1 MPLGVG
7 PRYAV
12 HGRSELHVLGSAR
25 TKDQKGGGVRGRLS
39 GTSTTELGDGR
50 SRRLVVAAEV
60 VREGGENGAVDEA
73 ARVGLESERKGLLGG
88 SKDQKC
94 VVPSE
99 CGDVER
105 ILISA
110 RAATR
115 GARLS
120 RGAWP
125 SAA

>member
-60 VREGGENGAVDEA
+60 ACEGGENGAVDEA
-73 ARVGLESERKGLLGG
+73 ARVGLESERKGLLGDFPG
-88 SKDQKC
+88 AALKSC
-94 VVPSE
+94 C
-99 CGDVER
+99 CGNDASSPG
-105 ILISA
+105 LD
-110 RAATR
+110 TR
-115 GARLS
+115 GIKGS
-120 RGAWP
+120 
-125 SAA
+125 STSY

>member
-1 MPLGVG
+1 M
-7 PRYAV
+7 
-12 HGRSELHVLGSAR
+12 AR
-25 TKDQKGGGVRGRLS
+25 PEESQSHSFVEKEKGGGLLFGT
-39 GTSTTELGDGR
+39 TSTTELGVGL

-115 GARLS
+115 GARSS

>member
-1 MPLGVG
+1 MALDNTPHTGKVRNRKWHMPLGVG

-60 VREGGENGAVDEA
+60 VREGGEDGAVDEA
-73 ARVGLESERKGLLGG
+73 ARVGPESGREALLGG
-88 SKDQKC
+88 
-94 VVPSE
+94 VP
-99 CGDVER
+99 G
-105 ILISA
+105 
-110 RAATR
+110 AA
-115 GARLS
+115 GEFDA
-120 RGAWP
+120 G
-125 SAA
+125 